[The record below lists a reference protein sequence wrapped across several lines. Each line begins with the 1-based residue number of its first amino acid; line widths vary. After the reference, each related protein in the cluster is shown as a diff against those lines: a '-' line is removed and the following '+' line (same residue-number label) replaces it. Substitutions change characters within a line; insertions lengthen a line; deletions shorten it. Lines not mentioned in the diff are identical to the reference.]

1 MRMFVCLCCR
11 CRVPANPRV
20 KEQKYCGKAAC
31 QRERKKR
38 WQRIKMATDPEYRAN
53 QRDARQQW
61 RESHP
66 DYWRTY
72 RRTAPSRPTPEQSV
86 PVASAKMDTLPVN
99 TIVQSGEYM
108 LIPLVAGGAKMDALQ
123 VKIIPVSMH

>member
-1 MRMFVCLCCR
+1 MRMFVCSCCR

-38 WQRIKMATDPEYRAN
+38 WQRVKMATDPEYRAN
-53 QRDARQQW
+53 QRDAQQQW

-72 RRTAPSRPTPEQSV
+72 RRPPPRQSV
-86 PVASAKMDTLPVN
+86 FSTGAKMDALPGN
-99 TIVQSGEYM
+99 TIAESGKYI
-108 LIPLVAGGAKMDALQ
+108 LIPLGVGGAKMDAFQ
-123 VKIIPVSMH
+123 VKIIPLSMH